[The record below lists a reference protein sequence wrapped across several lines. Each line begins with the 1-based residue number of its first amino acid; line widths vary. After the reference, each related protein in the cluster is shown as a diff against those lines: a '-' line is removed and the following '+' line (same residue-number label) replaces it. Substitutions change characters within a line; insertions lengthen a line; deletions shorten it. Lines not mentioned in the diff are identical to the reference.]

1 MLDRRQLLLAGAAL
15 AGGCAHDATPDA
27 EADAQFRDAV
37 DRMGERSR
45 RTRAFLLRR
54 FDPRRLT
61 AEGRVLYDAVLQGAE
76 ADAALSE
83 WDWGQSGA
91 PYPVTH
97 RTGVWRRAAEMRAED
112 KSDVSARDVARDTN
126 RIAGHAARGV
136 VAPDF
141 VLDAAIPAV
150 EAAAARVRARGT
162 ADYEPLAEALEAQA
176 AALQAQR
183 TGAPSEAGVWRL
195 PGGEEYYAQA
205 LQLQLGEAIDP
216 RAAHARAVERCR
228 MLQAEAD
235 VLLRAHGL
243 TRGDVGERLRTL
255 ARDERYLYANSAASK
270 AQAVADMNASLA
282 RVRSLL
288 GGAINVAD
296 VQAEVRLLPA
306 AQEASGA
313 QGRRQGTNY
322 LVDLGNIRGRPKWT
336 LPSVVHHELI
346 PGHIL
351 QAPYERAADA
361 PDLQVRYAGGYPE
374 GWAIYAEQLADECGA
389 FAGDPLARIGYLQW
403 MLFRMARVAGDT
415 GIHVM
420 RWSREQA
427 IAEMRAL
434 QGESIAFVNIEED
447 VTRFAAQPGVAAAQ
461 GLSALRIA
469 DVREET
475 RRRTGAQF
483 DLARFHTGI
492 LRFGPLSPP
501 GLAQAARVAF
511 P

>member
-54 FDPRRLT
+54 FDPRQLT

-83 WDWGQSGA
+83 WEWGQSGA

-97 RTGVWRRAAEMRAED
+97 RTGAWRRASEMRDED
-112 KSDVSARDVARDTN
+112 KPNSARDVARDTN

-136 VAPDF
+136 IAPDF

-150 EAAAARVRARGT
+150 EAAAARVRASEN
-162 ADYEPLAEALEAQA
+162 ADYEPLAEALETQA

-183 TGAPSEAGVWRL
+183 ADAPSEAGVWRL
-195 PGGEEYYAQA
+195 PRGEEYYAQA
-205 LQLQLGEAIDP
+205 LQLQLGEEIDP
-216 RAAHARAVERCR
+216 RAAHLRAMERCR
-228 MLQAEAD
+228 ALQGEAD
-235 VLLRAHGL
+235 VLLRAQGL
-243 TRGDVGERLRTL
+243 TRGEVGERLRTL
-255 ARDERYLYANSAASK
+255 ARDERYLYANNAAGK
-270 AQAVADMNASLA
+270 AQAIADMNAALA

-288 GGAINVAD
+288 AGVINVAD

-306 AQEASGA
+306 AQEANGA

-403 MLFRMARVAGDT
+403 MLFRMARVAVDT

-427 IAEMRAL
+427 IAQMRAL
-434 QGESIAFVNIEED
+434 QGESIAFVSIEED

-461 GLSALRIA
+461 GLSALRIVE
-469 DVREET
+469 VREET
-475 RRRTGAQF
+475 RRRAGAQF
-483 DLARFHTGI
+483 DLARFHAGM